1 MHIKHSEHFTEFN
14 YYYICFILLLLLLF
28 YIQIFSYFRCKYVIK
43 RSVQFSSIVRYFYI
57 IVLPLW
63 WIKMNI
69 IVAVCGR
76 NNVKGTIERDI
87 V

>member
-43 RSVQFSSIVRYFYI
+43 RSVQFSSVQFNSKVFLYYRTTVMVNKDEYNSGCVR
-57 IVLPLW
+57 
-63 WIKMNI
+63 
-69 IVAVCGR
+69 A
-76 NNVKGTIERDI
+76 
-87 V
+87 